1 MAVYLLIFAVILFW
15 GAKAA
20 KRGEFNEDFLSLK
33 VSKGIQGFFAICII
47 THHFSQQYI
56 YVGEGTGALTLF
68 GLIGFLFVG
77 VFFFFSGYGLF
88 KSYKTKPGYLD
99 GFLRKRLP
107 VVLVPLYVINT
118 IFTIIVL
125 VSKGTVYNDMNP
137 LLIGMD
143 NILFR
148 ITTFLGITLMNS
160 NAWYMVTIAIF
171 YLVFYFTFINSRNED
186 DSLKIMA
193 VFSVIYVIAG
203 IFAGHG
209 ILWLQGEWWYNSSML
224 FIVGMYTAKNEEKIL
239 VFIKKKYVLL
249 VTVCTISTVI
259 MTVAAICATAM
270 ISYYRPGLHG
280 KVCSVICLF
289 CETLATALF
298 VSLVLMITM
307 KIRLNNSI
315 LDFLGRIAL
324 EVYLVHRFFI
334 VSLNSR
340 YVTVPS
346 KILYL
351 ALIYVFTIISAVI
364 LHKIDGA
371 IVQFIKGNKVKVNHI
386 PYDAGEK

>member
-148 ITTFLGITLMNS
+148 ITTFLGITLMN
-160 NAWYMVTIAIF
+160 
-171 YLVFYFTFINSRNED
+171 
-186 DSLKIMA
+186 
-193 VFSVIYVIAG
+193 
-203 IFAGHG
+203 
-209 ILWLQGEWWYNSSML
+209 
-224 FIVGMYTAKNEEKIL
+224 
-239 VFIKKKYVLL
+239 
-249 VTVCTISTVI
+249 
-259 MTVAAICATAM
+259 
-270 ISYYRPGLHG
+270 
-280 KVCSVICLF
+280 
-289 CETLATALF
+289 
-298 VSLVLMITM
+298 
-307 KIRLNNSI
+307 
-315 LDFLGRIAL
+315 
-324 EVYLVHRFFI
+324 
-334 VSLNSR
+334 
-340 YVTVPS
+340 
-346 KILYL
+346 
-351 ALIYVFTIISAVI
+351 
-364 LHKIDGA
+364 
-371 IVQFIKGNKVKVNHI
+371 
-386 PYDAGEK
+386 